1 MAMAAA
7 SWFTATERAKPTFGQ
22 LTAMEGSPLADE
34 SRFISEIHVFRICS
48 GALPGRAHSPHET
61 GVQHV

>member
-7 SWFTATERAKPTFGQ
+7 SWFTATERVKPAFGQ
-22 LTAMEGSPLADE
+22 LTAMEGSQLADE